1 MRRAHES
8 LQGPSFLHVDSVP
21 RPSQQVDTGTT
32 RFETQLRAPLKTSS
46 SFEVVPVRQAI
57 GSSQQ
62 ASIGKFANNP
72 AETLI
77 DTGKSSVVL
86 LLALCKAGN
95 LRQNHRGR
103 LCQERP
109 RVCGFFHLVK
119 SNIAGQVR
127 PRMATSIRPRG
138 VPVPWHGSHECLH
151 VSLSGVDGTRLGAQE
166 RQGSD
171 RVMWHHAQPLY
182 CAFEPLGIEHGKV
195 REGQWHGR
203 TCRRNAETNAERL
216 QKQCPLATK
225 GIPDEQSVSCCSRIR

>member
-1 MRRAHES
+1 MARMRRAHES

-109 RVCGFFHLVK
+109 RVCGFFHLRVV
-119 SNIAGQVR
+119 N
-127 PRMATSIRPRG
+127 PM
-138 VPVPWHGSHECLH
+138 
-151 VSLSGVDGTRLGAQE
+151 
-166 RQGSD
+166 QGNE
-171 RVMWHHAQPLY
+171 Q
-182 CAFEPLGIEHGKV
+182 
-195 REGQWHGR
+195 GR
-203 TCRRNAETNAERL
+203 TAQILLTVHHRPGEKQHRRASQATDGHLDTTERR
-216 QKQCPLATK
+216 
-225 GIPDEQSVSCCSRIR
+225 SCAVAWFARMPSCFP